1 MALENEKLVQQIQSG
16 IEETMNLEQLYLQN
30 RSFIYQQA
38 RKYSSY
44 ADIDDLMQEAY
55 FGMCEAVKNYRSDK
69 QVKFITYLSYHLQNA
84 FRRYIAENV
93 RIKRLPNYMIE
104 RISKYQKI
112 MADYQAKNCVPSD
125 WTIRR
130 SLGITEKQL
139 GDLRQIISEDNC
151 ISTSDIIPDTE
162 NLTLEDS
169 IPDPFD
175 MEEYTL
181 NKVARKQ
188 ADSVIWR
195 IVEGLD
201 NQQSK
206 VIIGR
211 YKKSA
216 TLQDLAK
223 QMNLSKERIRA
234 IERKAL
240 SILRY
245 KQEIKEI
252 ADVYGYMEYIGTG
265 LGAFKRR
272 GSCVE
277 YAAIQHMER
286 EEKIKALMQKITNR
300 KDEIHAVLDRD
311 DIRKGGE

>member
-55 FGMCEAVKNYRSDK
+55 FGMCEAVKDFKSDK
-69 QVKFITYLSYHLQNA
+69 LVKFITYLSYHLQNA
-84 FRRYIAENV
+84 FRRYIDENV
-93 RIKRLPNYMIE
+93 RIKRIPGYMIE
-104 RISKYQKI
+104 RISKYKKI

-125 WTIRR
+125 WSIRR
-130 SLGITEKQL
+130 SLGITKKQL
-139 GDLRQIISEDNC
+139 EDLRQVINEDNF

-181 NKVARKQ
+181 DKVAREQ
-188 ADSVIWR
+188 ADSMIWR
-195 IVEGLD
+195 IVEELGS
-201 NQQSK
+201 QQAK
-206 VIIGR
+206 VIVGR
-211 YKKSA
+211 YRESA

-223 QMNLSKERIRA
+223 QMNLSTERIRA

-245 KQEIKEI
+245 KQEIQEI
-252 ADVYGYMEYIGTG
+252 AEVYGYMDFTGTG

-277 YAAIQHMER
+277 YAAIQHLDK
-286 EEKIKALMQKITNR
+286 EEKINALMKKITNR
-300 KDEIHAVLDRD
+300 KNEIHIALDRD
-311 DIRKGGE
+311 VIKKEGE